1 MNITKKPII
10 FMNMIH
16 VIDFKYA
23 YCRSFARYMKRSLL
37 LFIFAF
43 SFVVA
48 QDPAEYNRVY
58 SRTYIEI
65 APKSI
70 DQALKIAD
78 SLYEKSEDRIFKT
91 RSLMLSATLYQQKG
105 DINKAVEYALRS
117 EKIINETNDFS
128 WKSRVYG
135 FLASQYRFLKLNEKS
150 REYALK
156 AIEQSGFIED
166 KEKANST
173 IGLIYQELAHSAIDQ
188 ERYQEARSYVLQS
201 QKHFAGVKQN
211 REALLGHNQQLLGLI
226 DYKEGKIPDAIQHY
240 KSGLN
245 ITKATPA
252 YYIRALIFS
261 GLTRIYLDN
270 KDLKTAKIYL
280 DEAKKIASQTEYLE
294 VKRDYEEAAASYFAA
309 SNDLKSMLK
318 VIKNK
323 DSLGRIIDDKAQHFL
338 SKEFNNLEDKNVRIE
353 KGSSVKNIFIYTFG
367 GLLLV
372 ALLVFGW
379 IKIKQKR
386 DIKRFEDLIERVRN
400 EKIYEMNGDSEKD
413 EKPVDYQGF
422 SIPQETEQRLL
433 QQLENFENS
442 VLYTQ
447 KNMSLSVL
455 AGLLETN
462 TKYLSYVINNHK
474 KKSFQ
479 HYINGL
485 RIQYIIQKL
494 KNDPVYRQYKIAVLS
509 EESGF
514 SSPNKF
520 SMVFKKFTEIT
531 PSQFIKYLDE
541 TKVSNN

>member
-1 MNITKKPII
+1 MNITKKSII

-16 VIDFKYA
+16 IIDFKYA

-48 QDPAEYNRVY
+48 QDPAEYNKVY

>member
-1 MNITKKPII
+1 
-10 FMNMIH
+10 MNMIH

-48 QDPAEYNRVY
+48 QDPAEYNKVY

-211 REALLGHNQQLLGLI
+211 REALLGHNQQLR
-226 DYKEGKIPDAIQHY
+226 Y
-240 KSGLN
+240 S
-245 ITKATPA
+245 ITK
-252 YYIRALIFS
+252 
-261 GLTRIYLDN
+261 
-270 KDLKTAKIYL
+270 
-280 DEAKKIASQTEYLE
+280 
-294 VKRDYEEAAASYFAA
+294 
-309 SNDLKSMLK
+309 
-318 VIKNK
+318 
-323 DSLGRIIDDKAQHFL
+323 
-338 SKEFNNLEDKNVRIE
+338 
-353 KGSSVKNIFIYTFG
+353 
-367 GLLLV
+367 
-372 ALLVFGW
+372 
-379 IKIKQKR
+379 
-386 DIKRFEDLIERVRN
+386 
-400 EKIYEMNGDSEKD
+400 
-413 EKPVDYQGF
+413 VD
-422 SIPQETEQRLL
+422 
-433 QQLENFENS
+433 
-442 VLYTQ
+442 
-447 KNMSLSVL
+447 
-455 AGLLETN
+455 
-462 TKYLSYVINNHK
+462 
-474 KKSFQ
+474 
-479 HYINGL
+479 
-485 RIQYIIQKL
+485 
-494 KNDPVYRQYKIAVLS
+494 
-509 EESGF
+509 
-514 SSPNKF
+514 
-520 SMVFKKFTEIT
+520 
-531 PSQFIKYLDE
+531 
-541 TKVSNN
+541 

>member
-1 MNITKKPII
+1 MNITKKSII

-48 QDPAEYNRVY
+48 QDPAEYNKVY

-245 ITKATPA
+245 ITKATPS

-400 EKIYEMNGDSEKD
+400 EKIYEMNVDSEED

>member
-1 MNITKKPII
+1 MNITKKSII

-48 QDPAEYNRVY
+48 QDPAEYNKVY

-245 ITKATPA
+245 ITKATPI

-400 EKIYEMNGDSEKD
+400 EKIYEMNGDSEED

>member
-1 MNITKKPII
+1 MNITKKSII

-240 KSGLN
+240 KSGLI

-474 KKSFQ
+474 KKSFR

>member
-400 EKIYEMNGDSEKD
+400 EKIYEMNGDSEED

-422 SIPQETEQRLL
+422 SIPHETEQRLL

>member
-1 MNITKKPII
+1 MNITKKSII

-16 VIDFKYA
+16 IIDFKYA

-245 ITKATPA
+245 ITKATPI

-400 EKIYEMNGDSEKD
+400 EKIYEMNGDSEED

>member
-1 MNITKKPII
+1 MNITKKSII

-48 QDPAEYNRVY
+48 QDPAEYNKVY

-400 EKIYEMNGDSEKD
+400 EKIYEMNGDSEED

>member
-1 MNITKKPII
+1 
-10 FMNMIH
+10 MNMIH

-48 QDPAEYNRVY
+48 QDPAEYNKVY

>member
-1 MNITKKPII
+1 MNITKKSII

-48 QDPAEYNRVY
+48 QDPAEYNKVY

-400 EKIYEMNGDSEKD
+400 EKIYEMNVDSEED
-413 EKPVDYQGF
+413 EKPVGYQGF

>member
-1 MNITKKPII
+1 MNITKKSII

-48 QDPAEYNRVY
+48 QDPAEYNKVY

>member
-1 MNITKKPII
+1 MNITKKSII

-48 QDPAEYNRVY
+48 QDPAEYNKVY

-379 IKIKQKR
+379 IKIKRKR
-386 DIKRFEDLIERVRN
+386 DIKRLEDLIERVRN
-400 EKIYEMNGDSEKD
+400 EKIYEMNVDSEED
-413 EKPVDYQGF
+413 EKPLDYQGF